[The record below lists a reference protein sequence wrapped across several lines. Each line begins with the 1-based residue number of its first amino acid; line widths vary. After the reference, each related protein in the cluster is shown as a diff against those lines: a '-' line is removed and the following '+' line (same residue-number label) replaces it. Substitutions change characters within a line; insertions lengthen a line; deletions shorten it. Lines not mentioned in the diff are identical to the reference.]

1 MNIKLIVVGK
11 TDKSYFV
18 DAENEYLNRLKHYI
32 KVNYIV
38 IPELKKTKNLS
49 PDQITTKEG
58 ELILKHLN
66 PTDEVWL
73 MDEKGKQKSS
83 VQFSDFLQK
92 KMNQGIKDLVFIIG
106 GAYGFSDEMYKKYPS
121 KFSLSNMTFSHQM
134 IRTFLLEQIYR
145 GMTILKGQPYHNEG

>member
-11 TDKSYFV
+11 TDKSYFAE
-18 DAENEYLNRLKHYI
+18 AENEYLGRLKHYI
-32 KVNYIV
+32 KVNYIT

-49 PDQITTKEG
+49 PAQICDKEG
-58 ELILKHLN
+58 ELIMKHLN

-83 VQFSDFLQK
+83 VQFADFLQK
-92 KMNQGIKDLVFIIG
+92 KMNQGIKDLVFVIG
-106 GAYGFSDEMYKKYPS
+106 GAYGFSEELYRKFPS